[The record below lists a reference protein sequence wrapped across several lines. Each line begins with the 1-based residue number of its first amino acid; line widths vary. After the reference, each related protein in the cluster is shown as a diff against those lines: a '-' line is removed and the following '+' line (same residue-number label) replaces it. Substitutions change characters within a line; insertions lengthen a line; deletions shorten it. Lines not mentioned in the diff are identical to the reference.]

1 MPAWCGLQGGCVP
14 LSDTIIRTAKPKDK
28 LYRLTDANGLC
39 LEVTPTG
46 SKLWRYRYRFNGSA
60 KMLALGPYP
69 AVTLLKARQLRDA
82 ARQLLIE
89 GTDPGEQKKTAK
101 QAQKVEG
108 LTFETLA
115 REWFAYNAPRWA
127 ESTTY
132 KAKLYLENDLIP
144 GIGARPLKAI
154 TRPDLVELVRKVE
167 ARGTL
172 NAAGKIRQ
180 WLHQIFRYGL
190 AKGVVDANPATDLS
204 VVAAPPKAARH
215 HPHVTFAELP
225 ELLAKSEAAN
235 IHSLTRHAIRLL
247 TLTAVRPGE
256 LRQAPWAEF
265 DLERAT
271 WTIPAERMKAR
282 RPHIV
287 PLPRQAVAILRL
299 LQEITGRYALV
310 FAGANPDRPMS
321 ENTVNKA
328 LRMMG
333 YEGKQTGH
341 GFRHLLST
349 ELNGR
354 GYNKDWI
361 ERQLAHGD
369 SDEIRGTYNHA
380 AYVEQRRT
388 MMQAWADSIDALCAG
403 KNSNVQLMRVS

>member
-1 MPAWCGLQGGCVP
+1 VP
-14 LSDTIIRTAKPKDK
+14 LSDTTIRTAKPKDK

-46 SKLWRYRYRFNGSA
+46 SKLWRYRYRFNGNA
-60 KMLALGPYP
+60 KMLALGTYP
-69 AVTLLKARQLRDA
+69 AVTLLKARQLRDG

-89 GTDPGEQKKTAK
+89 GIDPGEQKKTAK
-101 QAQKVEG
+101 QAQRVEG

-132 KAKLYLENDLIP
+132 KAKLYLENDLIS
-144 GIGARPLKAI
+144 GIGSRPVKAI

-225 ELLAKSEAAN
+225 EMLAKSEAAN

-282 RPHIV
+282 RPHVV
-287 PLPRQAVAILRL
+287 PLPRQAVAILL
-299 LQEITGRYALV
+299 QLQEITGRYELV
-310 FAGANPDRPMS
+310 FAGANPQRPMS

-328 LRMMG
+328 LRLMG
-333 YEGKQTGH
+333 YEGRQTGH

-369 SDEIRGTYNHA
+369 TDEIRGTYNHA
-380 AYVEQRRT
+380 AYVEQRRE
-388 MMQAWADSIDALCAG
+388 MMQAWADSIDAQCAG
-403 KNSNVQLMRVS
+403 ANVVNIKRA

>member
-1 MPAWCGLQGGCVP
+1 MP
-14 LSDTIIRTAKPKDK
+14 LSDTTIRTAKPKDK

-39 LEVTPTG
+39 LEVTTTG

-60 KMLALGPYP
+60 KMLALGAYP
-69 AVTLLKARQLRDA
+69 AVTLLKARQLRDG

-144 GIGARPLKAI
+144 GIGARPVKAI

-215 HPHVTFAELP
+215 HPHVTFVELP
-225 ELLAKSEAAN
+225 EMLAKSEAAN

-282 RPHIV
+282 RPHVV
-287 PLPRQAVAILRL
+287 PLPRQAVAILRQ
-299 LQEITGRYALV
+299 LQEVTGRYELV
-310 FAGANPDRPMS
+310 FAGANPQRPMS

-328 LRMMG
+328 LRLMG
-333 YEGKQTGH
+333 YEGRQTGH

-369 SDEIRGTYNHA
+369 TDEIRGTYNHA
-380 AYVEQRRT
+380 AYVEQRRE
-388 MMQAWADSIDALCAG
+388 MMQAWADSIDAQCAG
-403 KNSNVQLMRVS
+403 ANVVNIKRA

>member
-1 MPAWCGLQGGCVP
+1 M
-14 LSDTIIRTAKPKDK
+14 
-28 LYRLTDANGLC
+28 
-39 LEVTPTG
+39 
-46 SKLWRYRYRFNGSA
+46 
-60 KMLALGPYP
+60 
-69 AVTLLKARQLRDA
+69 
-82 ARQLLIE
+82 
-89 GTDPGEQKKTAK
+89 
-101 QAQKVEG
+101 
-108 LTFETLA
+108 
-115 REWFAYNAPRWA
+115 
-127 ESTTY
+127 
-132 KAKLYLENDLIP
+132 IP
-144 GIGARPLKAI
+144 GIGARPVKAI

-190 AKGVVDANPATDLS
+190 AKGVVEVNPATDLN

-215 HPHVTFAELP
+215 HPHITFAELP
-225 ELLAKSEAAN
+225 ELLARNEAAN
-235 IHSLTRHAIRLL
+235 VHTLTRHAIRLL
-247 TLTAVRPGE
+247 ALTAVRPGE

-265 DLERAT
+265 DLDAAL

-287 PLPRQAVAILRL
+287 PLPRQVVAILRQ
-299 LQEITGRYALV
+299 LQEVTGRYALV

-328 LRMMG
+328 LRVMG
-333 YEGKQTGH
+333 YEDRQTGH

-380 AYVEQRRT
+380 AYVEQRRE
-388 MMQAWADSIDALCAG
+388 MMQAWADLIDAKCAG
-403 KNSNVQLMRVS
+403 ADVVSIKRKA

>member
-1 MPAWCGLQGGCVP
+1 VP
-14 LSDTIIRTAKPKDK
+14 LSDTTIRTAKPKDK

-46 SKLWRYRYRFNGSA
+46 SKLWRYRYRFNGNA
-60 KMLALGPYP
+60 KMLALGTYP
-69 AVTLLKARQLRDA
+69 VVTLLKARQLRDG

-89 GTDPGEQKKTAK
+89 GIDPGEQKKTAK
-101 QAQKVEG
+101 QAQRVEG

-144 GIGARPLKAI
+144 GIGSRPVKAI

-225 ELLAKSEAAN
+225 EMLAKSEAAN

-282 RPHIV
+282 RPHVV
-287 PLPRQAVAILRL
+287 PLPRQAVAILHQ
-299 LQEITGRYALV
+299 LQEITGRYELV
-310 FAGANPDRPMS
+310 FAGANPQRPMS

-328 LRMMG
+328 LRLMG
-333 YEGKQTGH
+333 YQGRQTGH

-369 SDEIRGTYNHA
+369 TDEIRGTYNHA
-380 AYVEQRRT
+380 AYVEQRRE
-388 MMQAWADSIDALCAG
+388 MMQAWADSIDAQCAG
-403 KNSNVQLMRVS
+403 ANVVNIKRA

>member
-1 MPAWCGLQGGCVP
+1 MP
-14 LSDTIIRTAKPKDK
+14 LSDTTIRTAKPKAK

-39 LEVTPTG
+39 LEVTTTG

-60 KMLALGPYP
+60 KMLALGAYP
-69 AVTLLKARQLRDA
+69 AVTLLKARQLRDG

-89 GTDPGEQKKTAK
+89 GTDPAEQKKTAK

-144 GIGARPLKAI
+144 GIGARPLKGI

-235 IHSLTRHAIRLL
+235 IHLLTRHAIRLL

-256 LRQAPWAEF
+256 LRRAPWAEF
-265 DLERAT
+265 DLECAT

-287 PLPRQAVAILRL
+287 PLPRQAVAILRRL
-299 LQEITGRYALV
+299 HEITGRYALV

-328 LRMMG
+328 LRVMG
-333 YEGKQTGH
+333 YEGQQTGH

-380 AYVEQRRT
+380 AYVEQRRE

-403 KNSNVQLMRVS
+403 AKVVSIRSVKA

>member
-1 MPAWCGLQGGCVP
+1 MPAWYGLQGGCVP
-14 LSDTIIRTAKPKDK
+14 LSDTTIRTAKPKAK

-39 LEVTPTG
+39 LEVTTTG

-60 KMLALGPYP
+60 KMLALGAYP
-69 AVTLLKARQLRDA
+69 AVTLLKARQLRDG

-144 GIGARPLKAI
+144 GIGARPVKAI

-190 AKGVVDANPATDLS
+190 AKGVVEVNPATDLN
-204 VVAAPPKAARH
+204 VVAAPTKAARH
-215 HPHVTFAELP
+215 HPHIAFAELP
-225 ELLAKSEAAN
+225 ELLAKNEAAN

-247 TLTAVRPGE
+247 ALTAVRPGE

-265 DLERAT
+265 NLDAGL

-287 PLPRQAVAILRL
+287 PLPRQAVAILL
-299 LQEITGRYALV
+299 QLQEITGRYALV
-310 FAGANPDRPMS
+310 FAGANPERPMS

-328 LRMMG
+328 LRLMG
-333 YEGKQTGH
+333 YEGRQTGH

-380 AYVEQRRT
+380 AYVEQRRE
-388 MMQAWADSIDALCAG
+388 MMQVWADSIDALCAG
-403 KNSNVQLMRVS
+403 ANVVSIKRHA

>member
-1 MPAWCGLQGGCVP
+1 MP
-14 LSDTIIRTAKPKDK
+14 LSDTTIRTAKPKDK

-46 SKLWRYRYRFNGSA
+46 SKLWRYRYRFNGNA
-60 KMLALGPYP
+60 KMLALGTYP
-69 AVTLLKARQLRDA
+69 VVTLLKARQLRDG

-89 GTDPGEQKKTAK
+89 GIDPGEQKKTAK
-101 QAQKVEG
+101 QAQRVEG

-144 GIGARPLKAI
+144 GIGSRPVKAI

-225 ELLAKSEAAN
+225 EMLAKSEAAN

-282 RPHIV
+282 RPHVV
-287 PLPRQAVAILRL
+287 PLPRQAVAILHQ
-299 LQEITGRYALV
+299 LQEITGRYELV
-310 FAGANPDRPMS
+310 FAGANPQRPMS

-328 LRMMG
+328 LRLMG
-333 YEGKQTGH
+333 YQGRQTGH

-369 SDEIRGTYNHA
+369 TDEIRGTYNHA
-380 AYVEQRRT
+380 AYVEQRRE
-388 MMQAWADSIDALCAG
+388 MMQAWADSIDAQCAG
-403 KNSNVQLMRVS
+403 ANVVNIKRA